1 MLDIFT
7 VSVWQMSTLLYN
19 DVAAVANGVGEGRG
33 EGNNPANCLDSLF
46 IVSYSGEALKSPDND
61 IATNLRYPIE
71 SSIISLNSHY
81 GN

>member
-19 DVAAVANGVGEGRG
+19 DVANGVGVGRG

-61 IATNLRYPIE
+61 IVTNLRYPIE